1 MSRFVLHH
9 RHEADE
15 CGAVFASFK
24 GHNSPL
30 RHETTLASCRSGGH
44 AIWWTVDAA
53 SEADALALLPVLRR
67 RANHRG
73 NRARSRHPMNPS
85 KGATMSQR
93 RAFTPTEIAFLV
105 GIPLA
110 WAVLLLFHPTG
121 GGEAVTYADVQ
132 DQVTA
137 WLVVHIG
144 MMLFIPLMAV
154 VVFVLLRGIEGTA
167 ARISRIALVPF
178 VVFYGAYEVL
188 LGIGAGILVQDVN
201 RLAGSENAAGAA
213 LVDEFTDNVLI
224 RGFSVLS
231 SIGSLAFITADDR
244 GRRCPTPRDR
254 RTTGRPDPAR
264 PLGISH
270 HRPPAALRAHRAGPL
285 HRGRSALRAK
295 SRPGASTRSADT
307 ALLSSNPACISR
319 RPLRLAPPATCSPQR
334 IAETSQPSRA
344 HLRSR
349 PRKVA
354 RCPDSLRTFTAGH
367 ASTLVGRS

>member
-1 MSRFVLHH
+1 
-9 RHEADE
+9 
-15 CGAVFASFK
+15 
-24 GHNSPL
+24 
-30 RHETTLASCRSGGH
+30 
-44 AIWWTVDAA
+44 
-53 SEADALALLPVLRR
+53 
-67 RANHRG
+67 
-73 NRARSRHPMNPS
+73 
-85 KGATMSQR
+85 MSQR

-178 VVFYGAYEVL
+178 AVFYGAYEVL

-213 LVDEFTDNVLI
+213 LVNEFTDNVLI

-231 SIGSLAFITADDR
+231 SIGSLAFITAMIAA
-244 GRRCPTPRDR
+244 GVALRRETAAPLAVPILLGLSGFLITAHPPPFGPTGLVLFVAAVLLFVRSHA
-254 RTTGRPDPAR
+254 PAR
-264 PLGISH
+264 A
-270 HRPPAALRAHRAGPL
+270 PAPR
-285 HRGRSALRAK
+285 
-295 SRPGASTRSADT
+295 T
-307 ALLSSNPACISR
+307 
-319 RPLRLAPPATCSPQR
+319 
-334 IAETSQPSRA
+334 QP
-344 HLRSR
+344 
-349 PRKVA
+349 
-354 RCPDSLRTFTAGH
+354 C
-367 ASTLVGRS
+367 